1 MKYAVTIDIGG
12 TNTRVALIDA
22 AFNIQKR
29 VVFPTNTDDPREN
42 MRQIKEI
49 IEGLDQKVVGIG
61 VSCPGPLD
69 LIHGVVLTPPNLKG
83 WHDFELV
90 KELNTLT
97 GLHVTLEN
105 DANLACLAEST
116 LGAGKGHNSVQFF
129 TVSTGL
135 GAGFVLNG
143 TIFKGSRGFAQE
155 VANVIVLPKG
165 PKVNELQ
172 EGSLES
178 VCSGTGIV
186 ERARKYGYE
195 VEHAGEVYDLAA
207 QNNYHA
213 AIIMDDA
220 IEYMANAIAASY
232 AFLDPDIVVLGGSVA
247 LKIEGYI
254 EDVERR
260 VKEKVY
266 EVLKPHI
273 VIRAAQLG
281 DDSGLIGGGIL
292 AFNHQKEA

>member
-22 AFNIQKR
+22 TFKIQKR
-29 VVFPTNTDDPREN
+29 VVFPTNTYDPREN
-42 MRQIKEI
+42 MSKIKEI
-49 IEGLDQKVVGIG
+49 IEGFDQKVVGIG

-83 WHDFELV
+83 WHHFELV
-90 KELNTLT
+90 KELNKLT

-116 LGAGKGHNSVQFF
+116 LGAGKGHKSVQFF
-129 TVSTGL
+129 TISTGL

-143 TIFKGSRGFAQE
+143 DIFQGTRGFAQE

-165 PKVNELQ
+165 PKVNDLQ

-186 ERARKYGYE
+186 ERARKHGYE
-195 VEHAGEVYDLAA
+195 VEHAGEVYALSK
-207 QNNYHA
+207 QNDYHA
-213 AIIMDDA
+213 MIIMDDA
-220 IEYMANAIAASY
+220 IEYMANAVASAY

-254 EDVERR
+254 EAIESR

-266 EVLKPHI
+266 GVMKPHI
-273 VIRAAQLG
+273 KLRAAQLG

-292 AFNHQKEA
+292 AFNHQKEV